1 MKTLSIIILF
11 AFSSF
16 LLTGQNANIPQMEI
30 KNLEGATFIS
40 TDIIDPAS
48 STLVV
53 LWGHIKST
61 DQYDLERI
69 QSAWVKNLKPQ
80 GVKMVVICAGN
91 IMSKNQL
98 KELAKER
105 SWEFEI
111 FFDYYGEFMRGTNV
125 TNLPGIIYS
134 GNNHVRICHNHIN
147 CAGKINLICEN
158 ILENLKNTPQLT
170 VRVYDSTKKHN
181 QIPPSCNS
189 RLW

>member
-11 AFSSF
+11 AFSSYF
-16 LLTGQNANIPQMEI
+16 LAGQNANIPQMEI
-30 KNLEGATFIS
+30 KNLDGTTFIS

-53 LWGHIKST
+53 LWGHIKSA

-134 GNNHVRICHNHIN
+134 GNNHIRICHNHIN

-158 ILENLKNTPQLT
+158 ILENLKNTAQLT

-181 QIPPSCNS
+181 QTPPSFNS